1 MRLSILLLA
10 AALLLAACGA
20 DEAGGPAETE
30 PPVDGPPVDAPAGE
44 QGDAINIEGVLAGDP
59 DLEGGCVWLEADAGN
74 YEVVEWPEGYQAQAD
89 PVQLLGPDGEVV
101 AEEGALL
108 RLDGRV
114 AEDMMSICQVG
125 TLFQAT
131 AVEIVE

>member
-10 AALLLAACGA
+10 AAVLLGACGTDDA
-20 DEAGGPAETE
+20 AGPGQTE
-30 PPVDGPPVDAPAGE
+30 PPVEGPPVDEPAGE
-44 QGDAINIEGVLAGDP
+44 QADAINIEGVLAGDP
-59 DLEGGCVWLEADAGN
+59 DLEGGCVWVEADDGN
-74 YEVVEWPEGYQAQAD
+74 YEVIEWPAGYEAQPD

-101 AEEGALL
+101 AEEGTLL